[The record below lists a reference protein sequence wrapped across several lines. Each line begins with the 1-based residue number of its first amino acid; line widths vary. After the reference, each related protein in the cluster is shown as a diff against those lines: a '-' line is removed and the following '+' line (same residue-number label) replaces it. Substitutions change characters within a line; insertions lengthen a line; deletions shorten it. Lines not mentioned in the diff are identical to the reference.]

1 MLQTCDSLY
10 RLVMGFVLIAEVC
23 QLFTF
28 MMRGFVGGD
37 SYELHYKD
45 IMHFTVANV
54 DWQCN
59 IFGGHPVCR
68 IYEQQRHRAA
78 CTMTYIKIKY

>member
-1 MLQTCDSLY
+1 MYFLVLKLIFPYIIGNRYDGKVYNSCLSITFKVIQIFKMYYIQYMLQICDSLY

-37 SYELHYKD
+37 SY
-45 IMHFTVANV
+45 
-54 DWQCN
+54 Q
-59 IFGGHPVCR
+59 
-68 IYEQQRHRAA
+68 
-78 CTMTYIKIKY
+78 